1 MFVRISP
8 GFSSFNPRPVTAL
21 RAEQIA
27 LPLFFMHPESIPAI
41 SDIQSG
47 ISSIEREPALREE
60 ANFMSRMEAIDFL
73 DFHII
78 DRIEGWLQ
86 KEGPNEKLPI
96 LKHRAEQAKR
106 ELEMIDINLFQRL
119 RENIRTGT
127 YTHPSFSDMI
137 HLYLGY
143 DDSHS
148 CAQAQTGYDQLDVF
162 LNGLLTDRPIP
173 EPAKAREPEMVFYQK
188 TPARIIFE
196 LARLAELKPGDLF
209 YDIGSGLGQVCIL
222 VNLISGAATRGI
234 EYEPAYCH
242 YAKTIAS
249 QLNLPNVDF
258 INKDACNSDYAGGTV
273 FFLYTPFEGRM
284 LQDTL
289 DILQKESQ
297 KKTIT
302 IFSYGPC
309 SPHVALQDWLY
320 GNYDGVANPHQL
332 YQFRSLFPKNQKP
345 KI

>member
-1 MFVRISP
+1 MH
-8 GFSSFNPRPVTAL
+8 TA
-21 RAEQIA
+21 
-27 LPLFFMHPESIPAI
+27 SIPVI

-47 ISSIEREPALREE
+47 IRSIEKGPALREE
-60 ANFMSRMEAIDFL
+60 TNFLSRMEAIDFL

-86 KEGPNEKLPI
+86 REGPNKKLSV

-106 ELEMIDINLFQRL
+106 ELEMIDIHLFQRL
-119 RENIRTGT
+119 RGKIRTGT

-137 HLYLGY
+137 HLYLG
-143 DDSHS
+143 DDASHS
-148 CAQAQTGYDQLDVF
+148 CPQGQTGYDQLDVF
-162 LNGLLTDRPIP
+162 LNGLLADRPIP
-173 EPAKAREPEMVFYQK
+173 EPTIARAPEMLFYQK

-196 LARLAELKPGDLF
+196 LTRLAELKPGDLF
-209 YDIGSGLGQVCIL
+209 VDIGSGLGQVCIL
-222 VNLISGAATRGI
+222 VNLISGAAASGI

-242 YAKTIAS
+242 YAKTSAS

-258 INKDACNSDYAGGTV
+258 INKDGRYGDYAQGTV

-284 LQDTL
+284 LQNML

-297 KKTIT
+297 KRTIT
-302 IFSYGPC
+302 IFTYGPC
-309 SPHVALQDWLY
+309 SPHVARQDWLY
-320 GNYDGVANPHQL
+320 GNNDRGNNPEQL
-332 YQFRSLFPKNQKP
+332 YRFRSFFSKKSKP